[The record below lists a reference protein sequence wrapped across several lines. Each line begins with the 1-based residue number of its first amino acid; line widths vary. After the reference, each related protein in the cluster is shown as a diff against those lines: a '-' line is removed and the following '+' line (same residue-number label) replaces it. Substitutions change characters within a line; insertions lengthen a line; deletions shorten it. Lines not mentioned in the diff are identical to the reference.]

1 MKKDNYLFKS
11 ERLGFRNWKNGDL
24 DEFIKLNSDDKV
36 MEHFPKSLSKNET
49 GKLFDKLKNHFTVY
63 GFTYYA
69 TEILKT
75 KELLRKHLPHY
86 SLLFYMYKS
95 DFLKILTLVERL

>member
-36 MEHFPKSLSKNET
+36 MEHFPKAYQKM
-49 GKLFDKLKNHFTVY
+49 KLENYLIN
-63 GFTYYA
+63 
-69 TEILKT
+69 LKT
-75 KELLRKHLPHY
+75 ILRFTDLL
-86 SLLFYMYKS
+86 
-95 DFLKILTLVERL
+95 ITLQKF

>member
-36 MEHFPKSLSKNET
+36 MEHFPNSLSKNET
-49 GKLFDKLKNHFTVY
+49 GKLF
-63 GFTYYA
+63 
-69 TEILKT
+69 TEPLGVVGTGI
-75 KELLRKHLPHY
+75 
-86 SLLFYMYKS
+86 FYMYKS
-95 DFLKILTLVERL
+95 DFLKIFTLVERL

>member
-36 MEHFPKSLSKNET
+36 MEHFSKSLSKQKT
-49 GKLFDKLKNHFTVY
+49 LISFDRK
-63 GFTYYA
+63 
-69 TEILKT
+69 EIVFI
-75 KELLRKHLPHY
+75 E
-86 SLLFYMYKS
+86 
-95 DFLKILTLVERL
+95 